1 MTYQQAIDYLYAIAP
16 PFHQVGAAAYKPGLE
31 TMRRLMNALQP
42 LTPSSSHP
50 LTLSPLSCPV
60 IHVAGTNGKG
70 STAHLIA
77 SCLAAA
83 GYKVGLYT
91 SPHLVSF
98 CERVRVIENQTPHLI
113 PETYVAAFVERH
125 QALFTELQPSFF
137 ETTTAMAFCWLREQ
151 QVDIAVIEVG
161 LGGLL
166 DSTNIVQPVLSVIT
180 NIGLDHTDLLGGTRA
195 EIAVQKAGI
204 IKPGVPCV
212 IGETDPETEPVFLAH
227 ARECN
232 ILGDGLETTNCRI
245 WFADQCG
252 FLRKQRQRLAPGCQL
267 RGDYQQKNM
276 QTAYVALQAL
286 KNYSNIPDITSHLS
300 TQAIADG
307 FAHVVSYTG
316 LRGRWETLSEH
327 PLTICDTG
335 HNSHGVATYVGQLA
349 SFISRQSP
357 IRKLHVVFGMVA
369 DKDVDNVLRLLPA
382 EASYYFTQPDSHRAM
397 PAEDVLAKW
406 CATHSPT
413 RAQAF
418 NRVGDAIRAAQAAAL
433 PEDVIFIGGSN
444 YVVGEAIR
452 IIEST
457 ARG

>member
-1 MTYQQAIDYLYAIAP
+1 
-16 PFHQVGAAAYKPGLE
+16 
-31 TMRRLMNALQP
+31 MRRLMNALHP
-42 LTPSSSHP
+42 HTP
-50 LTLSPLSCPV
+50 SPLSCPV

-98 CERVRVIENQTPHLI
+98 CERVRVIENKTPHLI
-113 PETYVAAFVERH
+113 SETYVAAFVERH
-125 QALFTELQPSFF
+125 QALFGKLQPSFF
-137 ETTTAMAFCWLREQ
+137 EITTAMAFCWLMEQ

-180 NIGLDHTDLLGGTRA
+180 NIGLDHTDLLGGTLA

-204 IKPGVPCV
+204 IKPDVPCV
-212 IGETDPETEPVFLAH
+212 IGETDVETEPVFLAR

-232 ILGDGLETTNCRI
+232 ILGDGLETTDCRI

-252 FLRKQRQRLAPGCQL
+252 FLRKQRQRLAPDCQL
-267 RGDYQQKNM
+267 KGDYQQKNL
-276 QTAYVALQAL
+276 QTAYVALMAL
-286 KNYSNIPDITSHLS
+286 KNYSDFSNLTSHLS
-300 TQAIADG
+300 TKAIADG
-307 FAHVVSYTG
+307 FAHVVTYTG

-349 SFISRQSP
+349 SFVSHQSP
-357 IRKLHVVFGMVA
+357 MRKLHIVFGMVA
-369 DKDVDNVLRLLPA
+369 DKDVASVLQLLPA
-382 EASYYFTQPDSHRAM
+382 EASYYFTQPDSHRAL
-397 PAEDVLAKW
+397 PAEDMLVMW
-406 CATHSPT
+406 CVIHSQSH
-413 RAQAF
+413 AEAF

-433 PEDVIFIGGSN
+433 PEDVIFVGGSN

-452 IIEST
+452 VIEST
-457 ARG
+457 TRG